1 MPLDGFSCPFS
12 SNFVL
17 QQFMMSEEA
26 TDEGKLK
33 YRKFLV
39 EVTKWLPQLEFVAL
53 QDKTYS
59 CNSVYDKLWLS
70 SEMKI

>member
-39 EVTKWLPQLEFVAL
+39 EVTKWLPQLEFLAL
-53 QDKTYS
+53 QDKTFF
-59 CNSVYDKLWLS
+59 L
-70 SEMKI
+70 